1 MKSTHVFAQA
11 FGYYLTKAKELK
23 VSDINFSPRV
33 AGGDVRFRISG
44 HLQTFR
50 VIEDNFEWDD
60 LLKEVK
66 RRSGLAFQK
75 GFAQDSRFSESATAS
90 DYRVSLVPVHL
101 GARESEQI
109 VIRILPRENQFSL
122 EQLGLPDDAVR
133 SLSLALASNHGLI
146 VVTGPTG
153 SGKTVTLM
161 SALCAIERDKY
172 SVITLEDPV
181 EYCLSKITQVQV
193 SEKLTFAQGLR
204 AFLRQD
210 PDYILVGETR
220 DTETASAV
228 VQAANTGHV
237 VLTTLHTNSAADAFC
252 RFAQLGV
259 DENLVRENATFVCA
273 QRLIPKLCPHCKEFD
288 EEGLRKLKLFVPE
301 IFERTSLESEYPLHG
316 KGCSRCAGSGIIG
329 RQLVFE
335 FIVPKRDQFGK
346 RQLISSPTLKQSAI
360 ELVQKGVIHADELI
374 ALL

>member
-1 MKSTHVFAQA
+1 MKNTHVFAQA

-23 VSDINFSPRV
+23 VSDVHFSPRPT
-33 AGGDVRFRISG
+33 GGEVRFRISG

-50 VIEDNFEWDD
+50 RIEDNLEWDD

-66 RRSGLAFQK
+66 RRSGLVFQK
-75 GFAQDSRFSESATAS
+75 GFAQDSRFSESATSS
-90 DYRVSLVPVHL
+90 DYRVSLVPVQM
-101 GARESEQI
+101 GSRESEQI
-109 VIRILPRENQFSL
+109 VIRILPRESQFSL
-122 EQLGLPDDAVR
+122 EHLGLPDEAVHA
-133 SLSLALASNHGLI
+133 LSFALAANQGLI

-161 SALCAIERDKY
+161 SALCAIDRDRY
-172 SVITLEDPV
+172 SVMTLEDPV
-181 EYCLSKITQVQV
+181 EYCLPKITQVQV

-220 DTETASAV
+220 DKETASAV
-228 VQAANTGHV
+228 VQAANTGHI

-259 DENLVRENATFVCA
+259 DEALVRENATFVCA
-273 QRLIPKLCPHCKEFD
+273 QRLIPKLCEHCKVFD
-288 EEGLRKLKLFVPE
+288 EEGRRKLNIFVPE
-301 IFERTSLESEYPLHG
+301 VFKNTKIENEFPLRA
-316 KGCSRCAGSGIIG
+316 KGCPSCSGSGVSG

-335 FIVPKRDQFGK
+335 FLVPKRNEFGQ
-346 RQLISSPTLKQSAI
+346 RELASSPTLKQSAI